1 MTKHEI
7 DEMMS
12 RLPSQQKEESL
23 LAKMVIGIMFIMF
36 LLFWLWVPDFEPDC
50 FDQLNYRVNCESQA
64 K

>member
-23 LAKMVIGIMFIMF
+23 LAKVIIGIMFIMF

-50 FDQLNYRVNCESQA
+50 FDQLNYRVNCELQA

>member
-12 RLPSQQKEESL
+12 RLPSQQKKDSV
-23 LAKMVIGIMFIMF
+23 LAKVVMGIMFILF
-36 LLFWLWVPDFEPDC
+36 LVFWLWVPDFEPEC
-50 FDQLNYRVNCESQA
+50 FDQLNYRVSCESQA